1 MITDSWPLSPRLRST
16 LVGLGALALVTSVA
30 GLVLGLLLV
39 NSVSRGLG
47 ASVGMSESAVLAVEE
62 TLSLIESVS
71 AEVDEGLDTA
81 ADSIGGAGEGV
92 GTAAGRLEELAD
104 FLDGELQ
111 ANIEAI
117 HGSMPAAI
125 QAAGAIDAT
134 LRALSLLGVDYDP
147 DEPFDVS
154 LRAVEDALADLP
166 AQLGAQAEAIRAL
179 VPVSRRFAADA
190 ATMAD
195 SFSSLAL
202 ESSASQEL
210 IDSYRETLDQ
220 AQAIVDQT
228 GSSLTANIW
237 LIRLTIVM
245 MALTGAG
252 LAIGM
257 IVLGRGLGAETAVV
271 VVDAEAGRPVPD

>member
-71 AEVDEGLDTA
+71 TEVDEGLDTA
-81 ADSIGGAGEGV
+81 ADSIVGAGEGV

-104 FLDGELQ
+104 FLDGELR

-147 DEPFDVS
+147 EEPFDVS
-154 LRAVEDALADLP
+154 LRAVEVALADLP

-179 VPVSRRFAADA
+179 VPVSRQFAADA
-190 ATMAD
+190 ATMAG

-202 ESSASQEL
+202 ELSASQEL
-210 IDSYRETLDQ
+210 TDSYRETLDQ

-257 IVLGRGLGAETAVV
+257 IVLGRGLGAEAAVV
-271 VVDAEAGRPVPD
+271 VVEAEAGRPVPD